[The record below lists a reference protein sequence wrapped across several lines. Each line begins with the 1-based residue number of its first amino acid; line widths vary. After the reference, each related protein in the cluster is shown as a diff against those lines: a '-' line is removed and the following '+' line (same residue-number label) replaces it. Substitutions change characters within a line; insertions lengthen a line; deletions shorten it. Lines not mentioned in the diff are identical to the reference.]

1 MKIELRQ
8 GDITNQPD
16 IDAIV
21 NAANTELWLGSGVAG
36 AISARGGPQIER
48 EAVAQGPVRLGE
60 AVRTTAGN
68 LPNKYV
74 IHAAAM
80 GYREEDRAVPKRAGS
95 ASSEAII
102 RDATIN
108 CLTIADTSACSSIA
122 FPALATGVGGFP
134 VDECARVMM
143 KAAKDYA
150 DRNPQSGVERVLFVL
165 FTESDFKIFERELEQ
180 IERG

>member
-48 EAVAQGPVRLGE
+48 EAVAQGPIRLGD
-60 AVRTTAGN
+60 AVATTAGS
-68 LPNKYV
+68 LPNKLV

-80 GYREEDRAVPKRAGS
+80 GYRDEDRAAPRRAGS
-95 ASSEAII
+95 LSSEEII
-102 RDATIN
+102 RRATIN
-108 CLTIADTSACSSIA
+108 SLVTADQAACKSIA
-122 FPALATGVGGFP
+122 FPALATGAGGFP
-134 VDECARVMM
+134 VDECAKVMM
-143 KAAKDYA
+143 KAATDYA
-150 DRNPQSGVERVLFVL
+150 SEHPQSEIERAIFVL
-165 FTESDFKIFERELEQ
+165 FTTSDLQVFERELERIQ
-180 IERG
+180 RS

>member
-1 MKIELRQ
+1 MKIELRK
-8 GDITNQPD
+8 GDITNQAG

-36 AISARGGPQIER
+36 AISARGGPDIER
-48 EAVAQGPVRLGE
+48 EAVGQGPIALGE

-68 LPNKYV
+68 LPNKFV

-80 GYREEDRAVPKRAGS
+80 GYREEDRAVPKREGS

-102 RDATIN
+102 RDATVNSIS
-108 CLTIADTSACSSIA
+108 IADESGCESIA

-143 KAAKDYA
+143 RAAQDYA
-150 DRNPQSGVERVLFVL
+150 DEHPKSKVEQVIFVL
-165 FTESDFKIFERELEQ
+165 FNASDFQVFERELKK
-180 IERG
+180 IVRS

>member
-1 MKIELRQ
+1 MRIELRK

-21 NAANTELWLGSGVAG
+21 NAANTDLLLGSGVAG
-36 AISARGGPQIER
+36 AISARGGPHIGR
-48 EAVAQGPVRLGE
+48 EAVAQAPIRLGE
-60 AVRTTAGN
+60 AVATTAGN
-68 LPNKYV
+68 LPNKFV

-80 GYREEDRAVPKRAGS
+80 GYREEDRSVPKRPGS

-102 RDATIN
+102 RDATISSFA
-108 CLTIADTSACSSIA
+108 IADKSGCTSIA

-134 VDECARVMM
+134 VAECAQVMLR
-143 KAAKDYA
+143 AASDYA
-150 DRNPQSGVERVLFVL
+150 GQHPQSIVERVVFVL
-165 FTESDFKIFERELEQ
+165 FTTSDYQCFEQALER